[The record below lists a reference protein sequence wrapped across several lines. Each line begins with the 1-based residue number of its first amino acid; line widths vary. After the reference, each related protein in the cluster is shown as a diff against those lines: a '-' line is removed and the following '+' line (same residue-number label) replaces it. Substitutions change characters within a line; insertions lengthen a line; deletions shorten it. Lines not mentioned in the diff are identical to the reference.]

1 MQVDVRQL
9 EEWLAS
15 FNETYFGGRLPVP
28 SLAVGKSRTRLGSLS
43 WKMRRK
49 LFAKRPY
56 DYVIRIS
63 NYYEADEK
71 HFKSVLLHEMIHLY
85 VVSEGIKDTSPHGK
99 VFCKKMSEI
108 NAEGWNITVSAKMG
122 GVAKACLR
130 RKVCRRIVLA
140 VTTQGGKC
148 LLSVVGRRYVSAVDR
163 AVRKSPDVKSCS
175 WYVSDD
181 DYFADF
187 PVVRTPRGRIVNR
200 EVYDRFVASMS
211 PFDLQ

>member
-1 MQVDVRQL
+1 MLVEVSRLRD
-9 EEWLAS
+9 WFAG
-15 FNETYFGGRLPVP
+15 FNVMYFGGALPEP
-28 SLAVGKSRTRLGSLS
+28 AFAVGRSRTRLGSLS
-43 WKMRRK
+43 WRYRRV
-49 LFAKRPY
+49 LLSRRPY
-56 DYVIRIS
+56 GYVIRVS
-63 NYYEADEK
+63 NYYDLDERQL
-71 HFKSVLLHEMIHLY
+71 KSVLLHEMIHLY

-99 VFCKKMSEI
+99 VFRKKMSEI

-175 WYVSDD
+175 WYVSED

-187 PVVRTPRGRIVNR
+187 PVVRTPRGRIVNC